1 MKTINSEN
9 TEHRTQNTEH
19 RTQSLVSDTPGWL
32 LLPKSVLVPQFTAEI
47 TVVLTIVGVIIVPH
61 HNDPIT
67 MRRHNKTSNLP
78 HQNNGDHG
86 HNEGDRNIAIV
97 A

>member
-32 LLPKSVLVPQFTAEI
+32 LLAKSVLVPQFTAEI

>member
-1 MKTINSEN
+1 MASEDRVIELIKQATAHHN
-9 TEHRTQNTEH
+9 EQ
-19 RTQSLVSDTPGWL
+19 
-32 LLPKSVLVPQFTAEI
+32 LVPQFSAEI